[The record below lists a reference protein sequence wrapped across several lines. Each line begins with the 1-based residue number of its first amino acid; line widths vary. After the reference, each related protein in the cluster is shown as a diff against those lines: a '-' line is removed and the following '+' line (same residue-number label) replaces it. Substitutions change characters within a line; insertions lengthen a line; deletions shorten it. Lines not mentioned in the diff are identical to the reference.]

1 MKSSLRS
8 LAGLGLMVGFAGAVD
23 APAQSY
29 PAWARIRPAPQPA
42 TGSALAQRL
51 VAAHNAVRASAGTQP
66 IAWDPLLAA
75 GAQAYAQRLAATRT
89 FQHSD
94 RRVRPGIG
102 ENLWMGTGGAFS
114 PEQMVGNWAS
124 EKQWFRPGIFPNVSR
139 TGNWKQIGHYS
150 QIIWRTTSRVGCGI
164 ARGGGRDVL
173 VCRYSPAGN
182 VDGRPVS

>member
-1 MKSSLRS
+1 MR
-8 LAGLGLMVGFAGAVD
+8 GNF
-23 APAQSY
+23 P
-29 PAWARIRPAPQPA
+29 
-42 TGSALAQRL
+42 
-51 VAAHNAVRASAGTQP
+51 
-66 IAWDPLLAA
+66 
-75 GAQAYAQRLAATRT
+75 
-89 FQHSD
+89 HSD
-94 RRVRPGIG
+94 RRARRGIG

-150 QIIWRTTSRVGCGI
+150 QIIWPTTTRVGCGL
-164 ARGGGRDVL
+164 ARGAGHDVL

>member
-1 MKSSLRS
+1 LKSSLRS

-139 TGNWKQIGHYS
+139 TGNWHDVGHYT
-150 QIIWRTTSRVGCGI
+150 QMIWPRTTRVGCAI
-164 ARGGGRDVL
+164 RSSSRNDYL
-173 VCRYSPAGN
+173 VCRYSPGGN
-182 VDGRPVS
+182 VMGFAVP